1 MIPMDIKK
9 AQFRIEHLSG
19 CSTDSKRCV
28 IFGIANIS
36 RYFEMAR
43 VKVRKLER
51 NIKKRFQHKQEPSV
65 FKTNQQVFRI
75 DLDISFYKH
84 YIP

>member
-51 NIKKRFQHKQEPSV
+51 NIKKGSSISRNLQYLRQISRFFEL
-65 FKTNQQVFRI
+65 T
-75 DLDISFYKH
+75 
-84 YIP
+84 